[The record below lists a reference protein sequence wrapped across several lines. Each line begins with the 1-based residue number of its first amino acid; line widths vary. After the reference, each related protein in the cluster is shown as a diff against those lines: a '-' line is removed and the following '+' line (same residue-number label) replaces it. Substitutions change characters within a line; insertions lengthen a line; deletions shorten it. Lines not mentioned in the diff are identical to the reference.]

1 MLLFLFSFF
10 LFLLK
15 CEGFFT
21 FFPAHINHIH
31 ARYKVGDS
39 FYDPYIAKV
48 VCSISLKWCH
58 FPPII
63 ASPLPPSSHLSS
75 ISSFPALLPLDA
87 GLPSHPPIYT
97 RKTARIDTHTAHVGG
112 SASSFPYSPYYPLLL
127 TNFTFFI
134 LSLLQ
139 KKKWNN
145 NTLALSNTRWLNY
158 GGLRRQ
164 CRMSTECAP
173 GRWPSCRRAFH
184 NLCDR

>member
-1 MLLFLFSFF
+1 MLLFLPFFS
-10 LFLLK
+10 FLLK
-15 CEGFFT
+15 CKGFFT

-139 KKKWNN
+139 KIKMKQQHARP
-145 NTLALSNTRWLNY
+145 LEHALVELWWLTSPMPNVNRVCSRP
-158 GGLRRQ
+158 LTKLQ
-164 CRMSTECAP
+164 TSIP
-173 GRWPSCRRAFH
+173 QPLW
-184 NLCDR
+184 